1 MLFNKPT
8 SFLQAGE
15 GRPTILSKVLLFFV
29 LLSTH
34 FAIAQ
39 MPSSNYYGKVPGL
52 NQYSRPCFW
61 YGAVNSTNI
70 AALKKFDLVVL
81 EPTLRVVNVGNNQFY
96 LESLTA
102 SQVQELKRGLDGVLG
117 TADDVLVLGYISIGE
132 MLSTT
137 IPGSSGHMT
146 VQKGIE
152 LGLLPAGYSGPSGP
166 VKGPNPWDFKSDG
179 SYQDQET
186 TSGNT
191 ADGTYD
197 DNYQGYS
204 NVNIAADY
212 SSSGSRLKWRNLG
225 YMPWYMD
232 QQGATADWITDARYL
247 YGGYWKKGENVI
259 DVNKTYGGGYINA
272 GDPAWK
278 KFITFQIDKLVHDV
292 GFDGVFLD
300 TYDTPDP
307 VGGAGPA
314 ISWGP
319 RGNFGWTAKG
329 MVELIEAIKAVD
341 PAKVVSSNRG
351 YWMLNPDEGTSQ
363 FADRYRHA
371 MNIFVT
377 ESWYH
382 NPYITSGSMFYDENP
397 AFASNWNTNT
407 ASADY
412 RARDN
417 FGGFWKD
424 YMNAQ
429 GSQSDGFNSIIIDF
443 QVTEGTKMQKWM
455 NQVSEISGY
464 MGYPVSGSNNFNAGI
479 YEGGMNWLA
488 GKGYASADLS
498 GSHPNLHSGF
508 GADAKF
514 TEWNSETPIYNN
526 PTPTNA
532 KSISKIYVKFVND
545 KFFMMIESTVNL
557 NLAAEQILFD
567 YDKNGTSG
575 WPVTQWGISADSRIY
590 FENAQQVGLF
600 PYKGPTGESF
610 GFPNAI
616 TNRAWPV
623 KVSYDGAKRWE
634 LEFEKDFIFGPANQ
648 GKEIWTWFRQANFG
662 GSAIKFTVPT
672 DGPVTVPSAPSALAA
687 AAASSSQINISWTD
701 NSNNES
707 GFRIERSVGSSTT
720 YTEIAT
726 VGANATSYSNTGLTA
741 STQYNYRVRSYNTA
755 GNSGYTAVASATTQ
769 ATTPTA
775 PAAPTA
781 LAVSVVSATQLNL
794 SWTDNANNETGFR
807 IERSTGTSTTYTEIA
822 TVGAN
827 VTSYSNTGLTASTQ
841 YNYRV
846 RAYNTT
852 GNSAYTAVVSA
863 TTSLTLPAAPSALGV
878 SVVSSSQL
886 NLTWTDNATNETGF
900 RIERSTGSSTTYTE
914 IATVGANVTT
924 YSNTGLSAS
933 TQYNYRVRAYNGT
946 GNSAY
951 TTVVSGSTQG
961 SGGSS
966 ITVNGDLSDWASIA
980 TVATATGQTALTM
993 KVFDDATKLYLGV
1006 AGSSMNVNHQIFIDT
1021 DNNAATGFQDTR
1033 FTSSGANFMIENGSL
1048 YQSTGTGWSWTLVAA
1063 GTANIVVSKNAS
1075 ATELSVSKAALGT
1088 LSTTIKVAFLDLN
1101 SGYALVSKLPST
1113 GGYAPYVIA
1122 SGTAVPP
1129 VAPTALSASAVT
1141 STQIN
1146 LSWTDNSTNETGFRI
1161 ERSTGS
1167 STTYTEIATTAAGVN
1182 SYSNTAL
1189 TPSTQYNYRV
1199 RAYNSAGNS
1208 AYTSVVSATTPATTT
1223 IVIDGSLAD
1232 WASIPTVTT
1241 ATGQSA
1247 LSMKISNTSTL
1258 LYFGIAGSAMNT
1270 NYQFFIDTDNNAAT
1284 GFQDTRFTSSGANY
1298 MIENGNLFQST
1309 GTGWSWTGVT
1319 ATIVVSKNASVTELS
1334 INRSALGTLASTIRA
1349 GYLDLNASF
1358 VLQSKLPSTGGYAAY
1373 TLGTGARVATGEE
1386 STSAQL
1392 KAYPNPVSSRYL
1404 NVESSEEIQRLSMVS
1419 LDGIEVHTDNQPS
1432 LKKVIDTNGMAKG
1445 MYVLKAVMLKGEV
1458 SVIKVMIE

>member
-1 MLFNKPT
+1 MLHRKTTRSLP
-8 SFLQAGE
+8 G
-15 GRPTILSKVLLFFV
+15 GTILQLLLPKILICLI
-29 LLSTH
+29 LLANVSV
-34 FAIAQ
+34 AQ

-81 EPTLRVVNVGNNQFY
+81 EPTLRVVNVGNNHFY
-96 LESLTA
+96 MESLTA

-117 TADDVLVLGYISIGE
+117 TSDDVLVLGYISIGE

-146 VQKGIE
+146 VSKGIE

-166 VKGPNPWDFKSDG
+166 VKGPNPWDFKADG

-197 DNYQGYS
+197 DGYQNYS
-204 NVNIAADY
+204 NVNIAQDY
-212 SSSGSRLKWRNLG
+212 SSYGSRLKWRNQG

-232 QQGATADWITDARYL
+232 QQGATGDWITDARYL

-278 KFITFQIDKLVHDV
+278 KFVTFQIDKLVHDI

-307 VGGAGPA
+307 VGGAGPT

-341 PAKVVSSNRG
+341 PAKVVASNRG

-397 AFASNWNTNT
+397 AFASNWNTNP

-412 RARDN
+412 RVRDN

-429 GSQSDGFNSIIIDF
+429 AANSDGFNTIIIDF
-443 QVTEGTKMQKWM
+443 QVTEGAKMQKWM
-455 NQVSEISGY
+455 NQVSEVSGY
-464 MGYPVSGSNNFNAGI
+464 MGYPVSGSNNFNMGI
-479 YEGGMNWLA
+479 YEGGMNWLN
-488 GKGYASADLS
+488 GKGYASADLTNA
-498 GSHPNLHSGF
+498 HPNLYSGF
-508 GADAKF
+508 GADGKF

-526 PTPTNA
+526 ASPTNA

-567 YDKNGTSG
+567 FDKNGPSG

-662 GSAIKFTVPT
+662 GSAIKFTVPG
-672 DGPVTVPSAPSALAA
+672 DGPVTVPSAPSSLTAA
-687 AAASSSQINISWTD
+687 ATSSSQINLSWTD
-701 NSNNES
+701 NSNNED
-707 GFRIERSVGSSTT
+707 GFRIERSTGSSTT

-726 VGANATSYSNTGLTA
+726 VGPNATSYSNTGLNA

-755 GNSGYTAVASATTQ
+755 GNSGYSSVASATTQ
-769 ATTPTA
+769 ASTPSS

-781 LAVSVVSATQLNL
+781 LAVSVVSSSQLNL
-794 SWTDNANNETGFR
+794 TWTDNANNEAGFR
-807 IERSTGTSTTYTEIA
+807 IERSTGSSTTYAEIA
-822 TVGAN
+822 TVAAN
-827 VTSYSNTGLTASTQ
+827 VSSYSNTGLTASTQ

-846 RAYNTT
+846 RAYNAT
-852 GNSAYTAVVSA
+852 GNSAYTSVVSG
-863 TTSLTLPAAPSALGV
+863 TTPGTTPSAPSALNV
-878 SVVSSSQL
+878 AVVSSSQL
-886 NLTWTDNATNETGF
+886 
-900 RIERSTGSSTTYTE
+900 
-914 IATVGANVTT
+914 
-924 YSNTGLSAS
+924 
-933 TQYNYRVRAYNGT
+933 
-946 GNSAY
+946 
-951 TTVVSGSTQG
+951 
-961 SGGSS
+961 
-966 ITVNGDLSDWASIA
+966 
-980 TVATATGQTALTM
+980 
-993 KVFDDATKLYLGV
+993 
-1006 AGSSMNVNHQIFIDT
+1006 
-1021 DNNAATGFQDTR
+1021 
-1033 FTSSGANFMIENGSL
+1033 
-1048 YQSTGTGWSWTLVAA
+1048 
-1063 GTANIVVSKNAS
+1063 
-1075 ATELSVSKAALGT
+1075 
-1088 LSTTIKVAFLDLN
+1088 
-1101 SGYALVSKLPST
+1101 
-1113 GGYAPYVIA
+1113 
-1122 SGTAVPP
+1122 
-1129 VAPTALSASAVT
+1129 
-1141 STQIN
+1141 N

-1161 ERSTGS
+1161 ERSTGTSTTYAEIATVGANVTTYSNTGLTAATQYNYRVRAYNAAGNSVYTSVVSGTTQGSGGGSITVNGDLSEWSGIAAVATATGQTATSLKVFDDVSKVYFGLAGSGLNVNHQIFIDSDNNAATGYQDTRFTSSGANYMIENGSLYQSTGAGWSWSLVAAGTAGVVISKNASAVEVSVNKAGLGTLNSTIKVSILDLNSGYALISKLPATGGYASYIISSGTVTPPAAPTALAASAVTSTQINLSWTDNATNESGFRVERSVGS
-1167 STTYTEIATTAAGVN
+1167 STTFTEIGTTGAGVN
-1182 SYSNTAL
+1182 SYSDAGL
-1189 TPSTQYNYRV
+1189 SPSTQYNYRV

-1208 AYTSVVSATTPATTT
+1208 AYTSVVSATTPATTS

-1232 WASIPTVTT
+1232 WGSIPTVTT
-1241 ATGQSA
+1241 ANGQTA
-1247 LSMKISNTSTL
+1247 LTMKVSNNATL
-1258 LYFGIAGSAMNT
+1258 LYFAISGSGLST
-1270 NYQFFIDTDNNAAT
+1270 TTHQIFIDTDNNAAT

-1298 MIENGNLFQST
+1298 MIENGNLYQST
-1309 GTGWSWTGVT
+1309 GTGWAWTGVT
-1319 ATIVVSKNASVTELS
+1319 ATIQSSKNASATELS
-1334 INRSALGTLASTIRA
+1334 INRSALGTLASTIRVA
-1349 GYLDLNASF
+1349 FLDLNSGY
-1358 VLQSKLPSTGGYAAY
+1358 VLQSKLPSTGGYASY
-1373 TLGTGARVATGEE
+1373 TIGTGGRVATEGTV
-1386 STSAQL
+1386 SDVDL
-1392 KAYPNPVSSRYL
+1392 IAYPNPVSDRYL
-1404 NVESSEEIQRLSMVS
+1404 NVESSEEILELTMLNLSGVVVHHDDKPSYKKTVDTHGMV
-1419 LDGIEVHTDNQPS
+1419 
-1432 LKKVIDTNGMAKG
+1432 KG
-1445 MYVLKAVMLKGEV
+1445 MYLLKARV
-1458 SVIKVMIE
+1458 SRGVRVIKVVRE